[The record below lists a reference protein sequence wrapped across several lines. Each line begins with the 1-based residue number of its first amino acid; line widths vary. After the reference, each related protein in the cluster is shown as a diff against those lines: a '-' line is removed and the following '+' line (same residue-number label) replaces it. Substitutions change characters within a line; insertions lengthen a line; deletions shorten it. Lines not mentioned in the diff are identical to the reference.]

1 MKNEKFPFYYAEQC
15 YEAEAEC
22 LETDNGYRK
31 YRINFPTV
39 LNIVEGTV
47 YVSEQPYGDWEIE
60 KIMSADPVQEEF
72 LHKIAQGFVEY
83 IDTNKN

>member
-1 MKNEKFPFYYAEQC
+1 MKNEKFSFYYADHC

-22 LETDNGYRK
+22 LETDTGYRK
-31 YRINFPTV
+31 YRINFPAV

-47 YVSEQPYGDWEIE
+47 YVSEQLYGDWEIE

-83 IDTNKN
+83 IDNSKN